1 MARPQGNRGEVAAEI
16 HTDFPEKFA
25 ERRRVFALGS
35 DGRRRQ
41 LQLEDCWLHKDR
53 IILKFAGVDTISQA
67 EELAGAEI
75 QIPAAERV
83 SLDADALYVA
93 DLVGCVVLVANHE
106 PGQELLLQE
115 IGRVADVQFGA
126 GEAPLLVV
134 RDEGSP
140 SREYLIPF
148 AGSYL
153 RSVELAARRI
163 VMTLPEGMLELDA
176 PLSREEKE
184 RQARGQ

>member
-1 MARPQGNRGEVAAEI
+1 VLRPQGNRGEVAAEI

-25 ERRRVFALGS
+25 ERRQVFALGRN
-35 DGRRRQ
+35 DQRRE
-41 LQLEDCWLHKDR
+41 LHLEGCWPHKDR
-53 IILKFAGVDTISQA
+53 IILKFAGIDSIGQA

-75 QIPAAERV
+75 QIHASERAELE
-83 SLDADALYVA
+83 SGAQYIA
-93 DLVGCVVLVANHE
+93 DLVDCVVLVSGGESGAVH
-106 PGQELLLQE
+106 E

-126 GEAPLLVV
+126 GEAPLLIV
-134 RDEGSP
+134 RGEAKG

-148 AGSYL
+148 AEVYL
-153 RSVELAARRI
+153 DSVDNAARRI
-163 VMTLPEGMLELDA
+163 TMTLPEGMLDLDA